1 LLRWTVQETGK
12 LLVNQWFIEHSAVDR
27 VARMLTRNI
36 LIAPDNANGYHP
48 QSPSNRKCQRAVAM
62 YICLCNGIND
72 RDARRAAEAADGS
85 VAQVYRGLGCAP
97 KCGKCVPVMRELL
110 DELAGGTVCEAA
122 GA

>member
-1 LLRWTVQETGK
+1 VPSIASQQRL
-12 LLVNQWFIEHSAVDR
+12 
-27 VARMLTRNI
+27 LTRDI
-36 LIAPDNANGYHP
+36 LIALENANGYHLDIKP
-48 QSPSNRKCQRAVAM
+48 ESRAWRVVAM